1 MHATQGSSVVEVAI
15 KPQQEPPEGQGAAP
29 GV

>member
-1 MHATQGSSVVEVAI
+1 MHITRGSSVVRVAI
-15 KPQQEPPEGQGAAP
+15 KPQQVPLEGQGAAP